1 MKTWK
6 FLSLAF
12 LSAMTTSALVSCQS
26 DDVWQEVIPDEPTTE
41 PTDQEV
47 HTCPL
52 ILNVSKEDYPDALQT
67 RSAEEW
73 AANDKIY
80 LTFTVDKTL
89 TCGEAT
95 YDGSNWTISFVGS
108 LTADETTQCTAVY
121 IENVE
126 STSNTQV
133 NLNSQSAI
141 YEDENAQYYYSGG
154 SLSVTANLTPKMG
167 RIRFAGTSSAKI
179 TVEGITCYTGYDYST
194 KKYTTASTA
203 ISATVA
209 STGYTPYIYGSFTNT
224 TAPRLNL
231 ITSTSGFSRSLPTT
245 IYQKGES
252 GYITIPTETSYTN
265 WTNALVF
272 DFNGKDLK
280 LIPVTYSGD
289 NFFLAETEMTKELY
303 QAITGTNTYTT
314 GLQTP
319 IQLTPNSAAEV
330 IKKMRTKTGIYFTLP
345 NSYQWE
351 YAAKGGKLT
360 KGYTYAG
367 SNILSEVGWYA
378 DNSNNTVHDVKQMTP
393 NELGFYDMSGN
404 VAEYTASSIDDS
416 YWSSYGGSYTSSASD
431 CTVTSYN
438 SDYYYSSSSDD
449 CGLRVALSH

>member
-1 MKTWK
+1 MKTLK

-52 ILNVSKEDYPDALQT
+52 ILNVSKEDYPDAPQT
-67 RSAEEW
+67 RSASAW
-73 AANDKIY
+73 TANDKIY

-95 YDGSNWTISFVGS
+95 YDGTNWSISFVGS
-108 LTADETTQCTAVY
+108 LIADSTAQCTAVY
-121 IENVE
+121 VENAE

-133 NLNSQSAI
+133 NLNGQSAI
-141 YEDENAQYYYSGG
+141 YEDVNAKYYYSGG
-154 SLSVTANLTPKMG
+154 SLSVTASLTPKLG

-179 TVEGITCYTGYDYST
+179 TVEGITYYTGYDYST

-224 TAPRLNL
+224 TAPRLNI
-231 ITSTSGFSRSLPTT
+231 ITSTTGFSRNLPTT

-252 GYITIPTETSYTN
+252 GYITIPSETSYTN

-280 LIPVTYSGD
+280 LIPVTYSYG
-289 NFFLAETEMTKELY
+289 NFFLAETEMTKEVY
-303 QAITGTNTYTT
+303 QAITGTNAYTT
-314 GLQTP
+314 ALQTP
-319 IQLTPNSAAEV
+319 IILTPSNTSSLLTTMTTQV
-330 IKKMRTKTGIYFTLP
+330 GITFRLP
-345 NSYQWE
+345 SESEWKF
-351 YAAKGGKLT
+351 AAKGGNLT

-367 SNILSEVGWYA
+367 SNTLSEVGWYA
-378 DNSNNTVHDVKQMTP
+378 DNSNNTLHDVKQLAP

-404 VAEYTASSIDDS
+404 AAEHANYSSIW
-416 YWSSYGGSYTSSASD
+416 YAYGGSYTSVAYS
-431 CTVTSYN
+431 CTPSSCTTSY
-438 SDYYYSSSSDD
+438 SSTSTSSSYEY
-449 CGLRVALSH
+449 GVRVALSH